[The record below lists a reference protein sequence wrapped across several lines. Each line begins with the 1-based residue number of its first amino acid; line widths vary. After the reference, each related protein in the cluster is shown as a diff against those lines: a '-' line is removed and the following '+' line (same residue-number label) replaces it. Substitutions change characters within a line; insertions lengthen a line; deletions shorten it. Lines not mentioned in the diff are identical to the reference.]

1 MCNMKILLGD
11 GNINRKTLNPYD
23 DIICNFF
30 DTFSKQLNKEKKL
43 KLYPDLITLA
53 FWCRKKNI
61 LKLKKIALKDQ
72 QRFPLG
78 VLFHITPSNI
88 PTNFVYSL
96 IFGLLNGNSNV
107 VKVPSKNFD
116 QVEIICRV
124 MNKILSN
131 KKFNLLK
138 KMISIIQ
145 YSDNDKLTEYY
156 SSNCDG
162 RLIWG
167 GDKSIKS
174 IKQFETPLRARDI
187 IFSDRYSFCVI
198 DINSII
204 KCNTYELQRLSEKFF
219 NDTYLVDQN
228 ACSSPHLVLW
238 LGKKNKNYQI
248 AKNIFWES
256 LYKYIASKNYEIP
269 EIASIDKYTKLC
281 LDINNLNS
289 FSNQKRYGNLIYC
302 IDLKDLDFNLDNFR
316 GKWGYFYEYNISN
329 LDEIINSTNSSFQT
343 LTYYGISREKLNKF
357 IHNNQ
362 IRGIDRVVPIG
373 QALAMEI
380 IWDGYDL
387 NKTLTRIIDLK

>member
-1 MCNMKILLGD
+1 MKILLGD
-11 GNINRKTLNPYD
+11 GNINKKTLNPYD